1 MDDQSVRESIDEVWA
16 LFKETDALLTR
27 LSRETDERFR
37 ETDERFR
44 KTDERFRKTGEKLRE
59 TDEMLG
65 KRIGE
70 TTANLQ
76 RLEGLFGSQWGRLI
90 EALVEPGALRLFR
103 ERGVDVHRTHRR
115 SESQVNGDNM
125 EVDLI
130 LEDESEVVVVEVKSA
145 LKVWHVD
152 ELLEDLARFTYFFPK
167 YAGYHLYGAVA
178 ALSFDEEADRYAYRK
193 GLFVVGVTGDGLVQI
208 LNDPSFSPR
217 DFGKEPP
224 DRKKRS
230 DDDAGP
236 GPL

>member
-16 LFKETDALLTR
+16 LFKDTATRIQETDALLTR
-27 LSRETDERFR
+27 LSRETDKRFR
-37 ETDERFR
+37 ETD
-44 KTDERFRKTGEKLRE
+44 EKLRE

-70 TTANLQ
+70 TDANLR

-90 EALVEPGALRLFR
+90 EALVEPGALRLFQ

-115 SESQVNGDNM
+115 SESRVNGDNM

-130 LEDESEVVVVEVKSA
+130 LENEDEVVVVEVKSA

-152 ELLEDLARFTYFFPK
+152 ELLDDLSRFTYFFPK
-167 YAGYHLYGAVA
+167 YAGYRLYGAVA
-178 ALSFDEEADRYAYRK
+178 ALSFEEDSDRYAYRK

-217 DFGKEPP
+217 NFGEETTRQGKTG
-224 DRKKRS
+224 S
-230 DDDAGP
+230 NDAGADAR
-236 GPL
+236 